1 MTSSFK
7 SCVHTIRQLDRALL
21 ALEQNC
27 GLLQLA
33 PLAEREWYQL
43 LQQKLLPQIE
53 SQAFLV
59 VAVVGGTNIGKSV
72 VFNHL
77 AGCQAS
83 STSPM
88 ASGTKHPVCL
98 VPESFGDE
106 RRLAAIF
113 PGFELR
119 KWGSPDQALKE
130 TDDDIIF
137 WRTSQE
143 SADNLLVLDTP
154 DIDSDARV
162 NWKRADGI
170 RRCADV
176 LIAILTQQKYNDAA
190 VKEFFRKAAM
200 EDKAVLVLFNQCQ
213 LPQDDEYWPLW
224 LNTFTT
230 ETGVQP
236 ERVYIAPNDRDAA
249 ENNRLQFFE
258 RTWPVDEQ
266 SSTQTPP
273 DSTARSINS
282 DLSKLHFDEIKIR
295 TLRGSLAQLVDDQ
308 AGITSYLDEVKS
320 RSRDFQSASAR
331 LSEEGVV
338 KVTDWPTVPNSVV
351 VTRVRDWWKTRQDG
365 WSRKIQDTYDTVG
378 NGILWPFRFARRQ
391 LQGEPLPPLEEYR
404 QREWVAVLRS
414 IEEVYEKLTW
424 MSESGSDLLR
434 PRLESLLAGKSRADL
449 IERLKSEQQ
458 TIDLD
463 AELAKTV
470 DREMEAFQIGSPEL
484 YAFYRQLNNLS
495 AAARPVASV
504 VLFTLGWGPAGE
516 VVAPMLADAATQAVA
531 PVVADLAGGAA
542 VAVVGDQAVTG
553 AAGQGLGLLQAKFQR
568 LRSAF
573 MTLRVSWLVECL
585 KRELLGKLP
594 EEFRLAGDV
603 PDSKPFLEVQA
614 LLESLRAKV

>member
-7 SCVHTIRQLDRALL
+7 SCVQTIRQLNRAVSV
-21 ALEQNC
+21 LEQNC

-77 AGCQAS
+77 AGCRAS
-83 STSPM
+83 STSAL

-98 VPESFGDE
+98 VPEGFSDHHN
-106 RRLAAIF
+106 LDAIF
-113 PGFELR
+113 PGFRLR
-119 KWGSPDQALKE
+119 KWSSSDQALEE
-130 TDDDIIF
+130 TDEDLIF
-137 WRTSQE
+137 WRTSR
-143 SADNLLVLDTP
+143 DTPPNLLVLDTP
-154 DIDSDARV
+154 DIDSDARI

-190 VKEFFRKAAM
+190 VKEFFRKAAA

-213 LPQDDEYWPLW
+213 LPEDDEYWPLW
-224 LNTFTT
+224 LNTFTR

-236 ERVYIAPNDRDAA
+236 EFVYIAPNDRTAA

-258 RTWPVDEQ
+258 RTWPVDPQ
-266 SSTQTPP
+266 QPTSTV
-273 DSTARSINS
+273 ARSINE

-295 TLRGSLAQLVDDQ
+295 TLRGSLAQLVDDRT
-308 AGITSYLDEVKS
+308 GIAPYLEEVKS
-320 RSRDFQSASAR
+320 RSRDFQSASSR

-338 KVTDWPTVPNSVV
+338 KVTDWPTVPNSIV
-351 VTRVRDWWKTRQDG
+351 VTRVRDWWRTRQDG

-378 NGILWPFRFARRQ
+378 NGILWPFRFVRKQ
-391 LQGEPLPPLEEYR
+391 IQGDPLPPLEDYR
-404 QREWVAVLRS
+404 KREWAAVLKS
-414 IEEVYEKLTW
+414 IEEVYDKLTW
-424 MSESGSDLLR
+424 MSESGSELLR
-434 PRLESLLAGKSRADL
+434 PRLEHLLAGKSRSEL
-449 IERLKSEQQ
+449 IERLKAEQQ
-458 TIDLD
+458 AIDLE
-463 AELAKTV
+463 AELSQTV

-484 YAFYRQLNNLS
+484 YTFYRQLNNIS

-516 VVAPMLADAATQAVA
+516 VVAPMLADAATHAVA

-542 VAVVGDQAVTG
+542 VAVAGDAAVSG
-553 AAGQGLGLLQAKFQR
+553 AAGQGLGFLQAKFQR

-573 MTLRVSWLVECL
+573 MTMRVNWLVGRL
-585 KRELLGKLP
+585 KSDLLGKLP
-594 EEFRLAGDV
+594 DEFRLAGDV
-603 PDSKPFLEVQA
+603 PESQPFLEVKR
-614 LLESLRAKV
+614 LLESLRVEV